1 MLLKTVWGGAGNS
14 CSTNFNIF
22 CKLKCRSFIPH
33 QRKGGI
39 HAIYR
44 IFMEAFG

>member
-1 MLLKTVWGGAGNS
+1 MI
-14 CSTNFNIF
+14 NFIT
-22 CKLKCRSFIPH
+22 H

-44 IFMEAFG
+44 IFMETFGWYRLTGLLHKKNLLTLGVNAPA